1 MIGLS
6 LINAISQV
14 HFIWTKQQKNL
25 HHSDSSEYNGA
36 SVCRVMWS
44 KMTCS
49 AFNSCCAAVASP
61 QACNTTSTVVT
72 TCQEL
77 FDSVF
82 TYQNECDGG
91 ISSANTILITAAVI
105 IADVLAAVAVFS
117 RLNG

>member
-6 LINAISQV
+6 IINAISQV

-49 AFNSCCAAVASP
+49 ASNSCCAAVASP
-61 QACNTTSTVVT
+61 QACNTTSKVVT